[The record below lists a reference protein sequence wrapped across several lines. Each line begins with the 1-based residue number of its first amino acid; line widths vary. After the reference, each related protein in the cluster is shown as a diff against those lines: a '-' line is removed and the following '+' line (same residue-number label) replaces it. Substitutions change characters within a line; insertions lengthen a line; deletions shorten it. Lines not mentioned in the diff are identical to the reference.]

1 MPNAR
6 SMAKDHVHRET
17 YLTAKIML
25 MVGPKRSG
33 TVGRVQ
39 TALLGRDSVGGPT
52 MSSLGETFG
61 LEPPITKPAA
71 IISDARIGARS
82 DKSAIVERLLSISGE
97 DTQTIT
103 RKHIGAW
110 NGKLPTRFHNPD
122 Q

>member
-1 MPNAR
+1 
-6 SMAKDHVHRET
+6 
-17 YLTAKIML
+17 
-25 MVGPKRSG
+25 
-33 TVGRVQ
+33 
-39 TALLGRDSVGGPT
+39 

-61 LEPPITKPAA
+61 LEPLITKPAA

-110 NGKLPTRFHNPD
+110 NGKLPTRFTILTNELPSLSDGSAALAGRLIILMMIKSFYGKEDRALPD
-122 Q
+122 

>member
-1 MPNAR
+1 
-6 SMAKDHVHRET
+6 
-17 YLTAKIML
+17 
-25 MVGPKRSG
+25 
-33 TVGRVQ
+33 
-39 TALLGRDSVGGPT
+39 

-97 DTQTIT
+97 NTQTIA

-110 NGKLPTRFHNPD
+110 NGKLPTIHNPD